1 MSFRKWYMNKLKR
14 AVGKSD
20 SYYVLNE
27 LYDYLVSS
35 DEDTEDKLK
44 HAKDSLLYQINRVRW
59 RTFLAS
65 GRSQS

>member
-65 GRSQS
+65 GKSQS

>member
-35 DEDTEDKLK
+35 DEGTEDKLK
-44 HAKDSLLYQINRVRW
+44 HAKNSLLYQINLVRW
-59 RTFLAS
+59 RTFLSS
-65 GRSQS
+65 GKDLS